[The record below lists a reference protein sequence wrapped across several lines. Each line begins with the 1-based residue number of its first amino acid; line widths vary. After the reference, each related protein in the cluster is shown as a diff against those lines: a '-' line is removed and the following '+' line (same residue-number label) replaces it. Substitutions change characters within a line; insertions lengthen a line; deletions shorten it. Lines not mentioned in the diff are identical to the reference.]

1 MKFIVLLVINSI
13 TIMTTENQIFRFKFS
28 DEFNSQLLSFSKLHQ
43 HDERKTYKDNWNNWI
58 SNNDFVENES
68 NRLRQL
74 GYDGNIIDKMYKSG
88 RYYFR
93 NKTPK
98 KEPKQRRIYISI
110 DSEIIE
116 SMDTYLLYAVSQEN
130 FKPSTN
136 FEIYKHINEE
146 LIKVETERFT
156 IMGLNKTDI
165 ENKLKKTFKNRHFL
179 LINQNNDNNSE
190 ISEK

>member
-43 HDERKTYKDNWNNWI
+43 HDERKTYKDNWTNWI
-58 SNNDFVENES
+58 SNNEFVENES
-68 NRLRQL
+68 IRLRQL
-74 GYDGNIIDKMYKSG
+74 GYNGNVLDKMYKSG

-98 KEPKQRRIYISI
+98 KEPKQRRVYISI
-110 DSEIIE
+110 DSDIIE
-116 SMDTYLLYAVSQEN
+116 SMDIYLLHAVSQEN

>member
-1 MKFIVLLVINSI
+1 MA
-13 TIMTTENQIFRFKFS
+13 TENQIFRFKFS

-98 KEPKQRRIYISI
+98 KEPKQRRVYISI
-110 DSEIIE
+110 ESEIIE

-136 FEIYKHINEE
+136 FDIYKKNNEE
-146 LIKVETERFT
+146 LIQVESERLAT
-156 IMGLNKTDI
+156 MGLNKKDI

-179 LINQNNDNNSE
+179 FNNQNNDNKSE

>member
-1 MKFIVLLVINSI
+1 MA
-13 TIMTTENQIFRFKFS
+13 TENQIFRFKFS

-98 KEPKQRRIYISI
+98 KELKQRRVYISI

-136 FEIYKHINEE
+136 FDIYKKNNED
-146 LIKVETERFT
+146 LIQVESERLAT
-156 IMGLNKTDI
+156 LGLNKKDI

-179 LINQNNDNNSE
+179 FNNQNNDNKSE